1 MAGRRVIRLDEF
13 LDLPRHGWQGR
24 NRAIARQLLEVVGLA
39 AFFIGMLAITF
50 AAIWLLA
57 PR

>member
-1 MAGRRVIRLDEF
+1 MIRLDEF
-13 LDLPRHGWQGR
+13 LDLPRPGWPGR
-24 NRAIARQLLEVVGLA
+24 RRAIARQLLEVVGLA
-39 AFFIGMLAITF
+39 AFFVALMGIAF